1 MVSECETVRH
11 AVIATIRMQI
21 PKVCINNDSQIV
33 VYAVNGKLDV
43 SKDIINLVEDIRW
56 LCYYF
61 RKFIWNIAIEML
73 VRKLMI

>member
-33 VYAVNGKLDV
+33 VYAVNGKLDI
-43 SKDIINLVEDIRW
+43 SKEL
-56 LCYYF
+56 
-61 RKFIWNIAIEML
+61 
-73 VRKLMI
+73 